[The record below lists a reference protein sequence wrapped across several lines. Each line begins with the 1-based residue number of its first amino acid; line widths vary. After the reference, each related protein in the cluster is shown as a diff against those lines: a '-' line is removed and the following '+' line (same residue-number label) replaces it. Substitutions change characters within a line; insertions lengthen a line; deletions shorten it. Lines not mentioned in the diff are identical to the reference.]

1 MDLIRQPPRRPSNL
15 GVAGIVGAARMTDKA
30 RAHNN
35 ETLGDFVYGKYSGL
49 DRRILEF
56 LGITADA
63 FAEAAD
69 ESDDAALSAWM
80 LEQGK
85 KTEEEI
91 EAFNRSELERLPT
104 DKKTSTTSGRTTC

>member
-1 MDLIRQPPRRPSNL
+1 MDLTRQPPRRPSNL

-69 ESDDAALSAWM
+69 ESDDAASVHGCLNKVKR
-80 LEQGK
+80 QRK
-85 KTEEEI
+85 
-91 EAFNRSELERLPT
+91 RLRHST
-104 DKKTSTTSGRTTC
+104 DQN